1 METLL
6 EYHTLANLFPL
17 LEGAEFDELVAD
29 VKTNGLHEPIVV
41 FEEKILDGRNRY
53 RACQAA
59 GVEPTYT
66 TYQGDDPLA
75 LVISLNLKRRH
86 LNESQRAMVAA
97 RLATLRDGQRADHV
111 EGLPIGRASDLLNV
125 GERSVARARE
135 VIDRGAPELVGAV
148 DQGKIAVSLAAKF
161 LSKPAADQL
170 AIVKKVEDGCKPME
184 AARQVKV
191 ERIAARKPEEFA
203 GRYRVFYADPPW
215 EYGNSQHGVT
225 TQRDHYPCISLD
237 DICAI
242 DVQSVAED
250 DAVLFL
256 WATSPILP
264 EALRVVEAWGF
275 AYKASFVWDKCQPM
289 IGHYN
294 MVAHELLLICTRG
307 ACRPDTN
314 DAFVS
319 GHKLTSRDDSHTIRP
334 RFRPSQWPSFRASI
348 PPLPWAT
355 DRQGGCRSRGGC
367 VRDPGLRTAGLGMG
381 ARQRADLDADDGA
394 RGRGGN
400 RAL

>member
-1 METLL
+1 MTVNNFEF
-6 EYHTLANLFPL
+6 HPLANLFPL
-17 LEGAEFDELVAD
+17 MEGAEFDELVTDIKA
-29 VKTNGLHEPIVV
+29 NGLHEPIII
-41 FEEKILDGRNRY
+41 FEDKILDGRNRH

-59 GVEPTYT
+59 GVEPVFRPFTD
-66 TYQGDDPLA
+66 DDPLA

-135 VIDRGAPELVGAV
+135 VIDRGAPELVDAV
-148 DQGKIAVSLAAKF
+148 EQGKIAVSLASKF
-161 LSKPAADQL
+161 LKKPAADQL
-170 AIVKKVEDGCKPME
+170 AIVKKVEEGCKPME

-191 ERIAARKPEEFA
+191 ERIATRKPEEFA
-203 GRYRVFYADPPW
+203 GRYRVVYADPPW
-215 EYGNSQHGVT
+215 EYGNSMHGVT
-225 TQRDHYPCISLD
+225 TQRDHYPCMSLD

-242 DVQSVAED
+242 SVQGVTED

-275 AYKASFVWDKCQPM
+275 KYKAQFIWDKRRPAM
-289 IGHYN
+289 GHYN

-314 DAFVS
+314 
-319 GHKLTSRDDSHTIRP
+319 KLSNSVQQIEKREHSRKPDQFYEIIEGLYPHGNRIELFARGAARP
-334 RFRPSQWPSFRASI
+334 GWSVWGNQAQNE
-348 PPLPWAT
+348 PPLPY
-355 DRQGGCRSRGGC
+355 
-367 VRDPGLRTAGLGMG
+367 
-381 ARQRADLDADDGA
+381 
-394 RGRGGN
+394 
-400 RAL
+400 